1 MRRQKDLETIVNS
14 YRKVDQV
21 IVLIEEMAEL
31 TKALTKSMRGEH
43 NLADIAE
50 EIADVQIM
58 LDQAK
63 LIFRLDKETMNVFI
77 DYKIDRTLQ
86 RIKDDGSD
94 SEMAD

>member
-31 TKALTKSMRGEH
+31 MKALTKSMRGEH